1 MEEENFK
8 TNIHFSVFGRMEI
21 VAIYSMVKLLNRGA
35 EIGVYNGDLSLPFL
49 RQYPELTMYL
59 VDPYKEWSKD
69 EYDDPSNAPQ
79 DVQDARYELMKRTSS
94 CFGDRAKLLRMT
106 SMEAVKLIEP
116 ESLDFVYID
125 ANHHY
130 KYILEDLR
138 EWGKRV
144 RNEGLIMGHD
154 FSLEWIDVINAVN
167 KYCLEN
173 DIHYIKVSKCNSD
186 FVILKKKGIGI

>member
-1 MEEENFK
+1 MEK
-8 TNIHFSVFGRMEI
+8 DKLQVDFSVFGRAEI
-21 VAIYSMVKLLNRGA
+21 VATYSMVKLLNRGA
-35 EIGVYNGDLSLPFL
+35 EIGVYNGELSLRFL
-49 RQYPELTMYL
+49 NSFPELTVYM

-69 EYDDPSNAPQ
+69 EYKDPANDSQ
-79 DVQDARYELMKRTSS
+79 DIQDARYELMRRTVS

-106 SMEAVKLIEP
+106 SLEAVKLIEP

-154 FSLEWIDVINAVN
+154 YSLEWIDVINAVN
-167 KYCLEN
+167 RYCLEN

-186 FVILKKKGIGI
+186 FVILKKKGIEI